1 MAKSREISKSSLK
14 FLIGPHHK
22 EALHTTKQATMTGVG
37 SGGGHGHTSQPKVP
51 VAKTGKM

>member
-22 EALHTTKQATMTGVG
+22 EALHTTKQATMTGAG
-37 SGGGHGHTSQPKVP
+37 SGGGHGHTSQPKAP
-51 VAKTGKM
+51 VAKAGKM